1 MNTTYLSGEYSALDV
16 GRVMYA
22 GNKRKM
28 IQLERGKGSKRGPG
42 IREGESTERATKQ
55 SEII

>member
-1 MNTTYLSGEYSALDV
+1 MNTTYLSGEYSTLDV
-16 GRVMYA
+16 GRAMYG

-28 IQLERGKGSKRGPG
+28 VKLERGKGSKRGLG

-55 SEII
+55 SEIT